1 MNKEKQIPAIVVM
14 SFLLAIATLS
24 ISGLTNLEALG
35 QQQNATNAT
44 AAISNQTG
52 GQQQNATN
60 ATAAISNQTGAAA
73 ENQTSTMA
81 GLSQEDF
88 NTLKDNLNGAREAV
102 QDNDP
107 AGAVGDLGSA
117 RTELN
122 ILMTRVGGDDSPS
135 GQQLMA
141 VRNHIDAA
149 EDAAGNADTLKAF
162 QGINAADTELLK
174 ITQIIPADEE

>member
-1 MNKEKQIPAIVVM
+1 MYRVKRTPAAVVM
-14 SFLLAIATLS
+14 SFLIAIAAVS
-24 ISGLTNLEALG
+24 ISELTNYEALG

-44 AAISNQTG
+44 ATISNQTG
-52 GQQQNATN
+52 S
-60 ATAAISNQTGAAA
+60 AAQNQT
-73 ENQTSTMA
+73 MA
-81 GLSQEDF
+81 DLTRSDF
-88 NTLKDNLNGAREAV
+88 NQLTDNLNAAREAV

-122 ILMTRVGGDDSPS
+122 VLMTRVGGEDTPG

-141 VRNHIDAA
+141 VRNQIDSA
-149 EDAAGNADTLKAF
+149 EEAAGNSDTLKAS

-174 ITQIIPADEE
+174 VTQNLPEDGDDEE

>member
-1 MNKEKQIPAIVVM
+1 MNKEKQMPAIIVM
-14 SFLLAIATLS
+14 SFLLAIAALS

-52 GQQQNATN
+52 
-60 ATAAISNQTGAAA
+60 TAAGSNQTGTAAG
-73 ENQTSTMA
+73 NQTSTMA

-88 NTLKDNLNGAREAV
+88 NTLKDNLNAARDTV

-107 AGAVGDLGSA
+107 AGAVSELGSA

-122 ILMTRVGGDDSPS
+122 ILMTRVGGEDSPG
-135 GQQLMA
+135 GQQLIA

>member
-14 SFLLAIATLS
+14 SFLLAIAALS

-35 QQQNATNAT
+35 QQQNA
-44 AAISNQTG
+44 
-52 GQQQNATN
+52 N

-88 NTLKDNLNGAREAV
+88 NTLRDNLNAAREAV

-122 ILMTRVGGDDSPS
+122 ILMTQVGGEDSP
-135 GQQLMA
+135 GGKQLMA

-174 ITQIIPADEE
+174 ITQIIPADDE

>member
-1 MNKEKQIPAIVVM
+1 MNKEKQMPAIIVT
-14 SFLLAIATLS
+14 SFLLAIAALS
-24 ISGLTNLEALG
+24 ISELTNSEALG

-44 AAISNQTG
+44 AAV
-52 GQQQNATN
+52 
-60 ATAAISNQTGAAA
+60 SNQTGAAA
-73 ENQTSTMA
+73 GNQTSTMA

-88 NTLKDNLNGAREAV
+88 NTLKDNLNAARDTV

-107 AGAVGDLGSA
+107 AGAVSDLGSA

-122 ILMTRVGGDDSPS
+122 ILMTRVGGEDSPG
-135 GQQLMA
+135 GQQLIA

>member
-1 MNKEKQIPAIVVM
+1 MNQNKQTSAVVVI
-14 SFLLAIATLS
+14 SFLLAITAAS
-24 ISGLTNLEALG
+24 ISVLTNYEASG

-44 AAISNQTG
+44 NATATTSNQTG
-52 GQQQNATN
+52 S
-60 ATAAISNQTGAAA
+60 TAQNQTGAMADLTRSDL
-73 ENQTSTMA
+73 NQLT
-81 GLSQEDF
+81 
-88 NTLKDNLNGAREAV
+88 DNLNAAREAV

-122 ILMTRVGGDDSPS
+122 ILMTRVGGEDSPG

-141 VRNHIDAA
+141 VRNQIDSA
-149 EDAAGNADTLKAF
+149 EEAAGNSDTLKAS

-174 ITQIIPADEE
+174 VIQNLPEDGDDEE

>member
-14 SFLLAIATLS
+14 SFLLAIAALS

-44 AAISNQTG
+44 AAS
-52 GQQQNATN
+52 QQQNATN

-81 GLSQEDF
+81 GLSQEDL
-88 NTLKDNLNGAREAV
+88 NTLKDNLNAAREAV

-122 ILMTRVGGDDSPS
+122 ILMTQVGGEDSPG

-141 VRNHIDAA
+141 VRNQIDAA

-174 ITQIIPADEE
+174 ITQIIPAEDE

>member
-1 MNKEKQIPAIVVM
+1 MNKEKQMPAIIVI
-14 SFLLAIATLS
+14 SFLLAIAALS
-24 ISGLTNLEALG
+24 ISGLTNLEVLG

-44 AAISNQTG
+44 ASV
-52 GQQQNATN
+52 
-60 ATAAISNQTGAAA
+60 SNQTGAAA
-73 ENQTSTMA
+73 GNQTSTMA

-88 NTLKDNLNGAREAV
+88 NTLKDNLNAARDTV

-107 AGAVGDLGSA
+107 AGAVSELGSA

-122 ILMTRVGGDDSPS
+122 ILMTRVGGEDSPG
-135 GQQLMA
+135 GQQLIA

-162 QGINAADTELLK
+162 QGINLADTELLK

>member
-1 MNKEKQIPAIVVM
+1 MNKEKQMPAIIVM
-14 SFLLAIATLS
+14 SFLLAIAALS

-44 AAISNQTG
+44 AAV
-52 GQQQNATN
+52 
-60 ATAAISNQTGAAA
+60 SNQTGAAA
-73 ENQTSTMA
+73 GNQTSTMA

-88 NTLKDNLNGAREAV
+88 NTLKDNLNAARDTV

-107 AGAVGDLGSA
+107 AGAVSDLGSA

-122 ILMTRVGGDDSPS
+122 ILMTRVGGEDSPG
-135 GQQLMA
+135 GQQLIA

-162 QGINAADTELLK
+162 QAINAADTELLK